1 MKKLIQYEIEK
12 NNLLK
17 YILGS
22 IFIIIMVSFFMMVAM
37 DSVVHENPPYKMT
50 YDSIIKSINS
60 FMMEAFIIWC
70 SVLVAKIVVE
80 EYTNKTILI
89 LFTYPVK
96 KSRLILAKM
105 VLIITFGILSTLIGD
120 IIGIVFVSVVDHCLD
135 LLEGEFVIETLF
147 ISIENILLG
156 IFTVAVFT
164 LVPYILGIYKK
175 SIAVTIVGG
184 FITSFIVQIFVS
196 QCPGLLQIFIC
207 FFVISILLIGV
218 TWKFSAK
225 YVKNI
230 ENL

>member
-1 MKKLIQYEIEK
+1 MKRLIKYEIEK

-37 DSVVHENPPYKMT
+37 DSVTHENPPYKMT
-50 YDSIIKSINS
+50 YTAIIKSINS

-96 KSRLILAKM
+96 KNKVILAKM
-105 VLIITFGILSTLIGD
+105 ILIITFGILSTIIGD
-120 IIGIVFVSVVDHCLD
+120 IIGIVFVSVLDNFLD
-135 LLEGEFVIETLF
+135 LLEGEFLMETLF
-147 ISIENILLG
+147 ISIENIILG
-156 IFTVAVFT
+156 IFTVTVFT

-175 SIAVTIVGG
+175 SIAATIIGG

-196 QCPGLLQIFIC
+196 QCTGLLQIFIC
-207 FFVISILLIGV
+207 FFVISIVLIGV
-218 TWKFSAK
+218 SWKFSTK